1 MRQLRF
7 GRVGQKAR
15 FPRLGADDDIGQ
27 NGWPAKYG
35 WTGETV
41 EIVLPGEP
49 EMLGPE
55 NA

>member
-1 MRQLRF
+1 M
-7 GRVGQKAR
+7 GISYG
-15 FPRLGADDDIGQ
+15 LGADDNIGQ
-27 NGWPAKYG
+27 NGWPTKYG

-41 EIVLPGEP
+41 EIVPPGEP